1 MPGSGHICSRNA
13 HVFQHQPGPSIWA
26 TRFPVQHREDWKMV
40 PLTCCAVRTISL
52 DGYLSIRFSRTTM
65 DALSRCNHGGQRRE
79 DWIMV
84 PLICCAVRTV
94 SLDGYTMP
102 RSGRICSRD
111 AFTVELCER
120 FFCTLPEG
128 ASRHSAFLVRPG
140 LDQFLCLRDYLLCKL
155 FSTWWMTVCP
165 SVN

>member
-1 MPGSGHICSRNA
+1 MCDVGVTFSLCGDGSTFNVMQFILCRCFFPLSHHEPLLRCSLA
-13 HVFQHQPGPSIWA
+13 
-26 TRFPVQHREDWKMV
+26 
-40 PLTCCAVRTISL
+40 PLLR
-52 DGYLSIRFSRTTM
+52 LSMRISRTTM